1 MENFKFENPQT
12 LEEIANLC
20 EGSVANSFAS
30 HKVTSVVEV
39 NKKASYGDL
48 CVLQTREEIKVLELS
63 NASACLVTRELKHSI
78 PVGIIPVVV
87 ESPLEAWEKLA
98 ERVG

>member
-1 MENFKFENPQT
+1 MEKFTFETPQT

-30 HKVTSVVEV
+30 HKITSVVEV

-48 CVLQTREEIKVLELS
+48 CVLQTRDELKVLELS
-63 NASACLVTRELKHSI
+63 NAGACLVTRELKHSI

-87 ESPLEAWEKLA
+87 ESPLGAWKKLA
-98 ERVG
+98 QIAG